1 MFSDIITELASAFQ
15 QVVNLVSGVLG
26 NGFDAVA
33 DLSSGVFG
41 GEEAG
46 EETAQ

>member
-1 MFSDIITELASAFQ
+1 MLSDIITELASAFQ

-26 NGFDAVA
+26 NGFEAVA

-46 EETAQ
+46 EEAGE

>member
-1 MFSDIITELASAFQ
+1 MFTDIITELAAAFQ
-15 QVVNLVSGVLG
+15 QVIDLVTGVLG

-46 EETAQ
+46 EEAGE

>member
-1 MFSDIITELASAFQ
+1 MFYDIITELAAAFQ
-15 QVVNLVSGVLG
+15 QVIDLVTGVLG

-41 GEEAG
+41 GEEAA
-46 EETAQ
+46 E

>member
-15 QVVNLVSGVLG
+15 QVITLVTGVLG

-41 GEEAG
+41 GEEAA
-46 EETAQ
+46 E

>member
-1 MFSDIITELASAFQ
+1 MLSDIITELASAFQ

-41 GEEAG
+41 GEE
-46 EETAQ
+46 TAQ

>member
-15 QVVNLVSGVLG
+15 QVIDLVTGVLG
-26 NGFDAVA
+26 NGFEAVG

-41 GEEAG
+41 GEEAA
-46 EETAQ
+46 E

>member
-1 MFSDIITELASAFQ
+1 MFSEIITELASAFQ
-15 QVVNLVSGVLG
+15 QVIDLVTGVLG

-41 GEEAG
+41 GEEAA
-46 EETAQ
+46 E